1 MKINQNIINTL
12 IKVAEAND
20 EYSSAKL
27 ASAIVL
33 GNKIIS
39 IGINR
44 KKTDPLQAKYGKNDQ
59 AIYLHAELHAIKNA
73 LREISVEELN
83 KCTLYV
89 VRVKRPNPNSNKYV
103 FGMAKPCCGCHRA
116 IVEFGIKNVVYTTDE
131 GIEYI
136 SF

>member
-27 ASAIVL
+27 ASAIVIR
-33 GNKIIS
+33 NKIIS

-73 LREISVEELN
+73 LREISLEELK

-89 VRVKRPNPNSNKYV
+89 VRVKRPDQNSKKYV
-103 FGMAKPCCGCHRA
+103 FGVAKPCCGCHRA
-116 IVEFGIKNVVYTTDE
+116 IVEFGIKSIVYTTDKNVE
-131 GIEYI
+131 CI
-136 SF
+136 SL

>member
-20 EYSSAKL
+20 EYSCAKL
-27 ASAIVL
+27 ASAIVIR
-33 GNKIIS
+33 NKIIS

-73 LREISVEELN
+73 LREISVEELK
-83 KCTLYV
+83 KCILYV
-89 VRVKRPNPNSNKYV
+89 VRVKRPDQNSKKYV
-103 FGMAKPCCGCHRA
+103 FGMAKPCCGCHKA
-116 IVEFGIKNVVYTTDE
+116 IVEFGIKSIVYTTDE
-131 GIEYI
+131 SVEYI
-136 SF
+136 SV

>member
-20 EYSSAKL
+20 EYSCAKL
-27 ASAIVL
+27 ASAIVIR
-33 GNKIIS
+33 NKIIS

-73 LREISVEELN
+73 LREISVEEL
-83 KCTLYV
+83 KGCTLYV
-89 VRVKRPNPNSNKYV
+89 VRVKRPNPNSKKYV
-103 FGMAKPCCGCHRA
+103 FGMAKPCCGCHKA
-116 IVEFGIKNVVYTTDE
+116 IVEFGIKSIVYTTDE
-131 GIEYI
+131 SVEYI
-136 SF
+136 SV